1 MSAPAA
7 RRLDCDLLRVLS
19 MLGVVYLHTA
29 SGALRQSIGP
39 LWHFSNLVTSLA
51 TAAVPLFFMLSGA
64 LLLNQPQTASLHTLF
79 RRRLPK
85 LLVPL
90 LAWSALVLLLM
101 AAMGSPHAA
110 LEQLTSIL
118 GTPVRTP
125 YWFLYALIVMY
136 LLSPLL
142 RELTVRLSDRHWDY
156 MMLLWFVFV
165 LLLNTLRD
173 LAPAGPWKTAF
184 TVSTVSN
191 LNFVGGYLGYFPLGA
206 WLARKRPPSRPVLWA
221 AAAVSYAVI
230 AVGTWRATLAAGAY
244 SEVYK
249 SYLHIFCAVLACAL
263 FQLARSYAEH
273 RQSGRA
279 ITALSGLSFGIYL
292 VHPLAIEFWQK
303 VWTRFI
309 TPAVDTI
316 PIQLGYYL
324 AILLSSLAG
333 IWVLTSI
340 KPLCWVFTGQK
351 FSTACREC
359 NLFALLRRKEP
370 S

>member
-1 MSAPAA
+1 MSAPAV

-29 SGALRQSIGP
+29 SGALRQSIGS

-101 AAMGSPHAA
+101 AAMGSPQAA

-118 GTPVRTP
+118 GTPVLTP

-184 TVSTVSN
+184 TVSTTRQVTAMPISTG
-191 LNFVGGYLGYFPLGA
+191 LP
-206 WLARKRPPSRPVLWA
+206 
-221 AAAVSYAVI
+221 
-230 AVGTWRATLAAGAY
+230 
-244 SEVYK
+244 
-249 SYLHIFCAVLACAL
+249 
-263 FQLARSYAEH
+263 
-273 RQSGRA
+273 RQSL
-279 ITALSGLSFGIYL
+279 IF
-292 VHPLAIEFWQK
+292 
-303 VWTRFI
+303 
-309 TPAVDTI
+309 
-316 PIQLGYYL
+316 
-324 AILLSSLAG
+324 
-333 IWVLTSI
+333 
-340 KPLCWVFTGQK
+340 
-351 FSTACREC
+351 
-359 NLFALLRRKEP
+359 
-370 S
+370 